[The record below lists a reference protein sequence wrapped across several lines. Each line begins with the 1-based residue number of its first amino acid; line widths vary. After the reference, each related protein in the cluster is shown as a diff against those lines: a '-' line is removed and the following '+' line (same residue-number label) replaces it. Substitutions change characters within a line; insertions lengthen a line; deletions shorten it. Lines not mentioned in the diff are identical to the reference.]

1 MNGDIVAL
9 VKLLTSCT
17 TWKFV
22 SDTTALLNLRKVL
35 KCREG
40 DIFSRVFLLVWLLAA
55 IAPHGGVC
63 DTSSNVFCTTLA
75 SPPVGSSS
83 DDSSSLLLKSE
94 DLKSLPK
101 ITGHRAGEQHCPLPK
116 NLQCLTKRL
125 SSFVLAKL
133 AVFSLRVRNQSF
145 ITVFSNIPHL
155 TEG

>member
-1 MNGDIVAL
+1 MNRDIVAL

-17 TWKFV
+17 TRKFV

-35 KCREG
+35 KCREC
-40 DIFSRVFLLVWLLAA
+40 DILSSVFSLVWPLAA
-55 IAPHGGVC
+55 IAPHGGAC
-63 DTSSNVFCTTLA
+63 DTSSNVFCTTLV
-75 SPPVGSSS
+75 SPSVGSSS

-101 ITGHRAGEQHCPLPK
+101 MTGHRAGEQHCPLPR

-133 AVFSLRVRNQSF
+133 AVLRFRVRNQSF
-145 ITVFSNIPHL
+145 IAIFSNIPHL
-155 TEG
+155 TKG